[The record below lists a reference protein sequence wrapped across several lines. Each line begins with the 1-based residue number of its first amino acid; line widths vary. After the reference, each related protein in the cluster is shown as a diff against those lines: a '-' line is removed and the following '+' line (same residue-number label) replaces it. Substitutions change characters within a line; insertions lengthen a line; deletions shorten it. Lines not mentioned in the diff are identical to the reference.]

1 MMSLLSTA
9 SEIAIWERVIHSE
22 RGDLPPEA
30 ARFFLNLAFD
40 QDDLDQMHDLA
51 IKNQEG
57 SLAPD
62 EQEALRNYRQIGL
75 QLDLLRSKARQA
87 IQQVPLS

>member
-1 MMSLLSTA
+1 MVLPPATSR
-9 SEIAIWERVIHSE
+9 IAIWERVIHCD
-22 RGDLPPEA
+22 GGVLPPEA

-40 QDDLDQMHDLA
+40 RDDLDQMHALA
-51 IKNQEG
+51 IKNAEG

-87 IQQVPLS
+87 IQPGPLS

>member
-1 MMSLLSTA
+1 MSLPTTT
-9 SEIAIWERVIHSE
+9 SEIAIWERVIHSD

-30 ARFFLNLAFD
+30 ALFFLNLAFD
-40 QDDLDQMHDLA
+40 QDDLDRMHELA

-75 QLDLLRSKARQA
+75 RLDLLRSKARQTIRQGA
-87 IQQVPLS
+87 LP

>member
-1 MMSLLSTA
+1 MSLPTTT
-9 SEIAIWERVIHSE
+9 SEIAIWERVIHSD

-30 ARFFLNLAFD
+30 AQFFLNLAFD
-40 QDDLDQMHDLA
+40 QDDLDRMHELA
-51 IKNQEG
+51 IKNQQG

-75 QLDLLRSKARQA
+75 QLDLLQSKARQT
-87 IQQVPLS
+87 IQQSPLP

>member
-1 MMSLLSTA
+1 MSLLTTT
-9 SEIAIWERVIHSE
+9 SEIAIWERVIRSE

-40 QDDLDQMHDLA
+40 RDDLDRMHDLA
-51 IKNQEG
+51 AKNQEG
-57 SLAPD
+57 LLAPD

-75 QLDLLRSKARQA
+75 QLDLLRSKARRA
-87 IQQVPLS
+87 IQHSPLP

>member
-9 SEIAIWERVIHSE
+9 SETAIWERVIHSE
-22 RGDLPPEA
+22 RGDLSPEV
-30 ARFFLNLAFD
+30 ARYFLNLAFE
-40 QDDLDQMHDLA
+40 QDDLDRMHDLA

-57 SLAPD
+57 LLTAE

-75 QLDLLRSKARQA
+75 QLDLLRSKARQT
-87 IQQVPLS
+87 IQQGPLS